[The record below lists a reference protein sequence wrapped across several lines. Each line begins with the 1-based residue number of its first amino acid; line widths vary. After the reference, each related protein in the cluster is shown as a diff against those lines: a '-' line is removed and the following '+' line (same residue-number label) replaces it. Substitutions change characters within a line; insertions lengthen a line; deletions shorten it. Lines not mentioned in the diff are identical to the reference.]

1 MKVKVPQR
9 EKTLK
14 DELRKQEDSVKEE
27 RQEHNT
33 TKQDR
38 QAENKEK
45 TKKGGR
51 KRKSDRVLPV
61 FIDLETTG
69 FGRTADILQIGARLK
84 DSHGHNIVMRPVQL
98 INAKASEVNGFYE
111 SIQQRPSWR
120 LEWDQRYYNFKI
132 VIRTLLRRILIW
144 KRLSI

>member
-1 MKVKVPQR
+1 MMGATSNPYTNLTPVLLQSKWNQVKVKVPQR

-27 RQEHNT
+27 QQEHNT

-51 KRKSDRVLPV
+51 KRKSDQVLPV

-69 FGRTADILQIGARLK
+69 FGRTADILQIGARLE
-84 DSHGHNIVMRPVQL
+84 DGCGHNIVMRPVQP
-98 INAKASEVNGFYE
+98 INAKASEVFLFLFLFLG
-111 SIQQRPSWR
+111 
-120 LEWDQRYYNFKI
+120 
-132 VIRTLLRRILIW
+132 
-144 KRLSI
+144 